1 MTVSYSRIEAIYK
14 TLPIGYYLGRKIKME
29 LSKTSEDSFYA
40 PTSDSIT
47 ISAPCIIKACEPIAS
62 EEVDL
67 EEVIRGLVY
76 HEISHVILTGQTPLD
91 IKSVQR
97 AHAVFNIVE
106 DERIETIFREY
117 YMHTNFRK
125 NIMLINNYHN
135 EAPSSVDDAFYH
147 FIRYHA
153 VEDKKWLARLHSL
166 IRKHRNLNCGSSS
179 QEWSTYMDDVLEL
192 YYDFC
197 HKKPD
202 PEEKKNSSSKSG
214 SDEGGDPS
222 DAMER
227 VPGDSDDA
235 APADMSEMTP
245 GETAEI
251 FANATPEFNDLTPSN
266 AKALVNK
273 IREKVFDFYE
283 DPELKAKVT
292 KIIEGAR
299 KKRGMLEGSI
309 RGYSGRID
317 PKGFARDDYKIFVKN
332 TNGGSING
340 NAKTHFNL
348 FIDNSGSF
356 QGNDDTM
363 NRFIRVL
370 NSLVSPK
377 FDFDVITLNTH
388 IVEWTSTTKTLFDST
403 GGNRI
408 NSDIFPIFK
417 KHQKLQCNNFNI
429 VLFDGDAYS
438 ADGRRASYRG
448 VKNNFS
454 AFDSEETI
462 IISDT
467 DNVKYIEPSISKAKV
482 KYIEGNYCETF
493 IEEVL
498 TLLEKVM

>member
-29 LSKTSEDSFYA
+29 LSKTSKDSFYA
-40 PTSDSIT
+40 PASDSIT
-47 ISAPCIIKACEPIAS
+47 ISAPCVIKACEPIAS

-76 HEISHVILTGQTPLD
+76 HEISHVILTGQTPLNLN
-91 IKSVQR
+91 SVQR
-97 AHAVFNIVE
+97 APVVFNIVE

-117 YMHTNFRK
+117 YMRTNFRK
-125 NIMLINNYHN
+125 NIMLINNYHS
-135 EAPSSVDDAFYH
+135 EAPSSVDEAFYH

-153 VEDKKWLARLHSL
+153 VEDKKWLDRLHSL
-166 IRKHRNLNCGSSS
+166 IRKHRNLNCGSD
-179 QEWSTYMDDVLEL
+179 EGDWSTYMDDVLEL
-192 YYDFC
+192 YSDFC
-197 HKKPD
+197 HKNTD

-214 SDEGGDPS
+214 SDEGDNPS
-222 DAMER
+222 DAMGM
-227 VPGDSDDA
+227 VPGDSDNA
-235 APADMSEMTP
+235 APADMSELTP
-245 GETAEI
+245 GEIAEI
-251 FANATPEFNDLTPSN
+251 FANATPEFDDLTPSN
-266 AKALVNK
+266 AKVLVNK

-283 DPELKAKVT
+283 DSELKAKVT

-299 KKRGMLEGSI
+299 KKRGMLEGST

-356 QGNDDTM
+356 SGNNDTM

-377 FDFDVITLNTH
+377 FDFDVITLNTR
-388 IVEWTSTTKTLFDST
+388 IVEWTSTTKRLFAST
-403 GGNRI
+403 GGNCI
-408 NSDIFPIFK
+408 DSDIFPIFK
-417 KHQKLQCNNFNI
+417 KHQKLQCSNFNI
-429 VLFDGDAYS
+429 VLFDGDAYT
-438 ADGRRASYRG
+438 ADRRRASYKG

-454 AFDSEETI
+454 AFDSEGTI

-467 DNVKYIEPSISKAKV
+467 ENADYIEPSISKAKV

>member
-14 TLPIGYYLGRKIKME
+14 TLPIGYYLGRNIKME
-29 LSKTSEDSFYA
+29 LSKTSKDSFYA
-40 PTSDSIT
+40 PASDSIT
-47 ISAPCIIKACEPIAS
+47 ISAPCIINACDRITS
-62 EEVDL
+62 EEVNL

-76 HEISHVILTGQTPLD
+76 HEISHVILTGKTPLD
-91 IKSVQR
+91 LDSVQR
-97 AHAVFNIVE
+97 AHTIFNIVE
-106 DERIETIFREY
+106 DERIETIFRDY
-117 YMHTNFRK
+117 YMRTNFRK
-125 NIMLINNYHN
+125 NIMLINNYRG
-135 EAPSSVDDAFYH
+135 EAPLSVDEAFYQ
-147 FIRYHA
+147 FIRYHV
-153 VEDKKWLARLHSL
+153 VEDKMWLDRLHSL
-166 IRKHRNLNCGSSS
+166 IRKHRNLNCSSDRWDWD
-179 QEWSTYMDDVLEL
+179 QYMKDVLEL
-192 YYDFC
+192 YRDFC
-197 HKKPD
+197 HKNPD
-202 PEEKKNSSSKSG
+202 PEENKNSSKGKSG
-214 SDEGGDPS
+214 DS
-222 DAMER
+222 
-227 VPGDSDDA
+227 VPSDDA
-235 APADMSEMTP
+235 DDMDMSEMTP
-245 GETAEI
+245 EQIADI
-251 FANATPEFNDLTPSN
+251 FANGTAEFDDLTPSN
-266 AKALVNK
+266 AKALVTK
-273 IREKVFDFYE
+273 IRKKVFDYYE
-283 DPELKAKVT
+283 DPELKAKIT

-317 PKGFARDDYKIFVKN
+317 PKGFARNDYKIFIKN

-356 QGNDDTM
+356 CGNDDTM

-388 IVEWTSTTKTLFDST
+388 IVEWTSTTEMLFDST

-408 NSDIFPIFK
+408 DSEIFPIFK

-429 VLFDGDAYS
+429 VLFDGDAYT
-438 ADGRRASYRG
+438 DDRRRDSYKG

-454 AFDSEETI
+454 AFDSEGTI

>member
-1 MTVSYSRIEAIYK
+1 
-14 TLPIGYYLGRKIKME
+14 
-29 LSKTSEDSFYA
+29 
-40 PTSDSIT
+40 
-47 ISAPCIIKACEPIAS
+47 
-62 EEVDL
+62 
-67 EEVIRGLVY
+67 
-76 HEISHVILTGQTPLD
+76 
-91 IKSVQR
+91 
-97 AHAVFNIVE
+97 
-106 DERIETIFREY
+106 
-117 YMHTNFRK
+117 
-125 NIMLINNYHN
+125 
-135 EAPSSVDDAFYH
+135 
-147 FIRYHA
+147 
-153 VEDKKWLARLHSL
+153 
-166 IRKHRNLNCGSSS
+166 
-179 QEWSTYMDDVLEL
+179 MDDVLEL
-192 YYDFC
+192 YSDFC
-197 HKKPD
+197 HKNTD

-214 SDEGGDPS
+214 SDEGADPS
-222 DAMER
+222 DSMGM

-235 APADMSEMTP
+235 APADMSELTP
-245 GETAEI
+245 GEIAEI

-266 AKALVNK
+266 AKVLVNK

-292 KIIEGAR
+292 KIIEDAR

-356 QGNDDTM
+356 YANDDTM

-388 IVEWTSTTKTLFDST
+388 IVEWTSTTKMLFNST
-403 GGNRI
+403 GGNCI
-408 NSDIFPIFK
+408 DSDIFPIFK

>member
-29 LSKTSEDSFYA
+29 LSKTSKDSFYVPA
-40 PTSDSIT
+40 SDSIT
-47 ISAPCIIKACEPIAS
+47 ISAPCIIKACESIAL

-91 IKSVQR
+91 LNSVQR
-97 AHAVFNIVE
+97 APIVFNIVE

-117 YMHTNFRK
+117 YMRTNFRK
-125 NIMLINNYHN
+125 NTMLINNYHG
-135 EAPSSVDDAFYH
+135 EAPSSVDEAFYH
-147 FIRYHA
+147 FIRYHV

-179 QEWSTYMDDVLEL
+179 EEWHTYMGDILEL
-192 YYDFC
+192 YNDFC
-197 HKKPD
+197 HKNTD

-214 SDEGGDPS
+214 SDEGGDPL
-222 DAMER
+222 DAMGK

-235 APADMSEMTP
+235 APADTSELTP
-245 GETAEI
+245 GEIAEI
-251 FANATPEFNDLTPSN
+251 FANSTPEFNDLTPSN

-356 QGNDDTM
+356 YGNDDAM

-417 KHQKLQCNNFNI
+417 KHQKPQCNNFNI

-438 ADGRRASYRG
+438 DDSRRGSYTG

-482 KYIEGNYCETF
+482 KYIKRNYCETF